1 MNNSQKNW
9 HDEHMDNRTLGDIL
23 ADSITRF
30 VGSWIFIIIH
40 IIWFTVWIMI
50 PVEAFPFGLLTMIV
64 SLEAI
69 LLSTFIMISQNR
81 TSDRDRLQAQA
92 DYETNIAAKIEI
104 EELQQRLA
112 RIETEKLDE
121 ILKILRSKN

>member
-1 MNNSQKNW
+1 MKQVLKNW
-9 HDEHMDNRTLGDIL
+9 HDEHMDDRSWGDIL

-30 VGSWIFIIIH
+30 VGSWTFIVIH
-40 IIWFTVWIMI
+40 IVWFAVWILL
-50 PVEAFPFGLLTMIV
+50 PVEPYPFGLLTMVV

-81 TSDRDRLQAQA
+81 ASDRDRIQAQA
-92 DYETNIAAKIEI
+92 DYETNITAKLEI
-104 EELQQRLA
+104 EDLQERLA

-121 ILKILRSKN
+121 ILKILKK